1 MSRSH
6 TESLLSSTQSFF
18 QNYLRQTRGAS
29 AHTVRAYRDALKLFF
44 LFLAEYER
52 KPVAGLTLDDV
63 RANTV
68 LAFLE
73 HIETRRGNSAITRNC
88 RLAAVRSF
96 VQYLLRHDVTRAGQ
110 YGAVLAIRTKRATR
124 RAVTYLEPEEA
135 RALIAA
141 IDARS
146 RHGERD
152 RALLLFL
159 YNTGAR
165 VAEALSL
172 RPSALR
178 LDRPRQVRLLGKGS
192 KERICPLWP
201 ETATALRRIIRA
213 DSGDDPLF
221 KNATRGP
228 LSRDGVAYLI
238 RKHATT
244 AAERCPALRKRRIT
258 PHVLRHSCACALLQ
272 AGVDITVIR
281 DYLGHS
287 SVATTSRY
295 VSTNL
300 HMKRDALEAFWKRAG
315 LEAKAPRKWRP
326 SPQLLTFLETL

>member
-1 MSRSH
+1 MNRAQG
-6 TESLLSSTQSFF
+6 ESLLSCTQAFF
-18 QNYLRQTRGAS
+18 QSYLRQTRGAS
-29 AHTVRAYRDALKLFF
+29 VHTVRAYRDALKLFF
-44 LFLAEYER
+44 LFLAEH
-52 KPVAGLTLDDV
+52 AGRPIASLTLDDV
-63 RANTV
+63 RANAV

-88 RLAAVRSF
+88 RLAALRSF
-96 VQYLLRHDVTRAGQ
+96 VQYLLRNDVTRAGQ
-110 YGAVLAIRTKRATR
+110 YGAILAIRTKRATR
-124 RAVTYLEPEEA
+124 RTVTYLEPEEA

-141 IDARS
+141 IDVRA
-146 RHGERD
+146 RHGDRD

-165 VAEALSL
+165 VAEALAL

-178 LDRPRQVRLLGKGS
+178 LERPRQVRVLGKGS

-201 ETATALRRIIRA
+201 ETAAALRRIIRF
-213 DSGDDPLF
+213 DTSDEPLF
-221 KNATRGP
+221 RNGAGGP
-228 LSRDGVAYLI
+228 LSRDGVALLLQKYAGI
-238 RKHATT
+238 
-244 AAERCPALRKRRIT
+244 AANQRPSLRKRHIT

-295 VSTNL
+295 VTTNL
-300 HMKRDALEAFWKRAG
+300 QMKRDALEAFWKRAG
-315 LEAKAPRKWRP
+315 LEPAGSRKWRP

>member
-1 MSRSH
+1 MSRSQ
-6 TESLLSSTQSFF
+6 TESLLNSTQRFF

-29 AHTVRAYRDALKLFF
+29 AHTVRAYRDALRLFF
-44 LFLAEYER
+44 LFLADHGR
-52 KPVAGLTLDDV
+52 KPVAGLSLDDV

-73 HIETRRGNSAITRNC
+73 HIETRRGNTAVTRNC

-96 VQYLLRHDVTRAGQ
+96 VQYLLQHDVTRAGQ
-110 YGAVLAIRTKRATR
+110 YSAILAIRTKRTTR

-146 RHGERD
+146 CTGERD

-165 VAEALSL
+165 VSEALSL

-201 ETATALRRIIRA
+201 ETATALRRVIRA
-213 DSGDDPLF
+213 GSSDEPIF
-221 KNATRGP
+221 KNATGRQ

-238 RKHATT
+238 RKHAR
-244 AAERCPALRKRRIT
+244 AAAQRCPALRKRHIT

-272 AGVDITVIR
+272 AGIDITVIR

-315 LEAKAPRKWRP
+315 LEAGGSRKWQP
-326 SPQLLTFLETL
+326 SPKLLAFLETL

>member
-1 MSRSH
+1 MSRSQ

-44 LFLAEYER
+44 LFLADHER

-63 RANTV
+63 RVNTV
-68 LAFLE
+68 LAFLQ
-73 HIETRRGNSAITRNC
+73 HIETKRGNSAITRNC

-110 YGAVLAIRTKRATR
+110 YSAILAIRTKRATR

-146 RHGERD
+146 RHGQRD

-165 VAEALSL
+165 VGEALSL

-178 LDRPRQVRLLGKGS
+178 LDRPRQVRLPGVSNSTNAAGEVFAL
-192 KERICPLWP
+192 
-201 ETATALRRIIRA
+201 AVLRRPVC
-213 DSGDDPLF
+213 DSVV
-221 KNATRGP
+221 RR
-228 LSRDGVAYLI
+228 LSLPYSKLRTLAVRNTPCSLAI
-238 RKHATT
+238 S
-244 AAERCPALRKRRIT
+244 AAAAHNGSGIGSRPVWGFRHCAKR
-258 PHVLRHSCACALLQ
+258 P
-272 AGVDITVIR
+272 
-281 DYLGHS
+281 
-287 SVATTSRY
+287 
-295 VSTNL
+295 
-300 HMKRDALEAFWKRAG
+300 
-315 LEAKAPRKWRP
+315 
-326 SPQLLTFLETL
+326 

>member
-1 MSRSH
+1 MSRAG
-6 TESLLSSTQSFF
+6 TESLLSSTQDFF
-18 QNYLRQTRGAS
+18 QKYLRQTRGAS

-44 LFLAEYER
+44 LFLADHEHR
-52 KPVAGLTLDDV
+52 PVAGLTLDDV
-63 RANTV
+63 RTNTV

-73 HIETRRGNSAITRNC
+73 HIESKRGNSAITRNC

-110 YGAVLAIRTKRATR
+110 YGAILAIKTKRATR
-124 RAVTYLEPEEA
+124 RTVPYLEPEEA
-135 RALIAA
+135 RALIAVT
-141 IDARS
+141 DTRS
-146 RHGERD
+146 RQSNRD

-165 VAEALSL
+165 VAEALSVCS
-172 RPSALR
+172 SALH

-201 ETATALRRIIRA
+201 ETAAALRRIIPTDRS
-213 DSGDDPLF
+213 DVPLF
-221 KNATRGP
+221 KNAAGGP

-238 RKHATT
+238 QKYARI

-295 VSTNL
+295 ITTNL
-300 HMKRDALEAFWKRAG
+300 QMKRDALEAFWKRAG
-315 LEAKAPRKWRP
+315 LEAKGSRKWRP